1 MRLDDRELVSLAKR
15 GDEAAFHEIVE
26 RYGSTLYRLAVSLLG
41 NAADA
46 EDALQETFSGAFRAI
61 KKFEGRSSLK
71 TWLTR
76 ILVNQVSRGHRTR
89 ARFKAVRLD
98 DAPVSSGDS
107 AEASGRRMDV
117 LAALES
123 LPPEH
128 REVIALREMQGMSYE
143 EIAEVLGVPR
153 GTVESRL
160 FRARRALRD
169 RLRDYL
175 T

>member
-1 MRLDDRELVSLAKR
+1 MRLDERELVNLAKR

-26 RYGSTLYRLAVSLLG
+26 RYGSTLYRLAVSLAG
-41 NAADA
+41 NSEDA
-46 EDALQETFSGAFRAI
+46 EDALQETFAGAFKAI
-61 KKFEGRSSLK
+61 RKFEGRSSLK

-76 ILVNQVSRGHRTR
+76 ILVNQVSCGHRTR
-89 ARFKAVRLD
+89 GRFKAVRLD
-98 DAPVSSGDS
+98 DSPTPSVEGD
-107 AEASGRRMDV
+107 EAAGRRMDV

-143 EIAEVLGVPR
+143 EIARLLGVPQ

-169 RLRDYL
+169 RLKDYL
-175 T
+175 P